1 MDPRRVFPLYQRHVQ
16 TKILKLVGFMDKHVG
31 VTGGFSARKLGT
43 LECLQENL
51 TNQLSRMEKDWDEV
65 KCNFHWSQTGME
77 VVFNDTEKVV
87 DDSRALVN
95 EVLVKTEKFRTTVT
109 AQTTCYARIH
119 PTLCPQQKLSFALT
133 LEESRAKI

>member
-95 EVLVKTEKFRTTVT
+95 EVLVKTEV
-109 AQTTCYARIH
+109 QNHGHGPNYL
-119 PTLCPQQKLSFALT
+119 LCQDPCDSVSAAEVKLCLDPGGV
-133 LEESRAKI
+133 